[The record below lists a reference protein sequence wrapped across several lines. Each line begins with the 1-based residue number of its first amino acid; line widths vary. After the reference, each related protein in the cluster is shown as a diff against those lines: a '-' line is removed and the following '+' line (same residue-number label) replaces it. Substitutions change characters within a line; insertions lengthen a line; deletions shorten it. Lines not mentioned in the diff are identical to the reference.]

1 MSRDNLDTTGDES
14 GTVAARAC
22 TDIVFMTPHV
32 TIAAIWSLFS
42 FLGQLEFAVGKLLCD
57 TALPHWTSD
66 CLDFR

>member
-22 TDIVFMTPHV
+22 TGIVFMTPHV

-42 FLGQLEFAVGKLLCD
+42 FLGPLEFAVGKLLCD
-57 TALPHWTSD
+57 TALPHWSSD